1 MIIFNLEGAEYIEL
15 IKLLKFK
22 HFAES
27 GGHAKMMVDSGEVL
41 MNGIVEFRR
50 RAKLR
55 IGDSVE
61 ISGKKISIEA

>member
-1 MIIFNLEGAEYIEL
+1 MITFNLEGAEYIEL

-27 GGHAKMMVDSGEVL
+27 GGHAKMMVDSGEVKL
-41 MNGIVEFRR
+41 NGNVEFRR

-55 IGDSVE
+55 IGDTIE
-61 ISGKKISIEA
+61 ISGRKISIDA